1 MLSPRWKK
9 VIRDI
14 TSNKSRSILVV
25 ASIAIG
31 VFAVGVVQHLRT
43 VVLSEMQ
50 RVYDE
55 SAAAHGTILA
65 SGIDDDLIEVL
76 RRMRDVDDAEG
87 RSQLSVSVEVEPG
100 KWEQLSITAVPD
112 FEEIRVDLLKPVYQL
127 DDQLDRGEANFR
139 WPKDDELLLER
150 SSLSAGNVL
159 PEGLMVGDLLS
170 LQTADEKL
178 RTVTL
183 TGFVYDAT
191 GPPASFRGTGSA
203 FVNFNTFEKL
213 GGSRTYSEVNV
224 RVLGTPEQL
233 LDQEY
238 VSAIV
243 DKAARKIEK
252 SGRIVRRVRVFR
264 PGRLPLQDLFDS
276 ISLVLTPLGILALIL
291 GSFLVI
297 NTMSALMLAQTRQI
311 GIMKS
316 IGAVRSQIISLYV
329 TTVFIYSILALIVAI
344 PLTLLLSSALEA
356 FLGNFI
362 NVTMPGLVLPT
373 NVLFFQ
379 IAIGLLIPLLAAFF
393 PIIRGTGVTVREAI
407 SDFGVGKGQF
417 GTRWLD
423 LVISRIRGIS
433 RPVQI
438 SLRNTIRRRAR
449 LILTLITLTLGG
461 MIFMTVGSVRSSL
474 ENRVEEVLAYNQ
486 FDVRVQ
492 FERAYRNKQIE
503 NILRSVPG
511 ITNIESWS
519 AGSAVR
525 IRDDGSESDTIN
537 LTALPADSTMVSPT
551 IVRGRWIN
559 PNDENAVVLAQSI
572 VSEEPDIDLG
582 SKIILEVDDK
592 ESEWVVV
599 GFAQTVE
606 FGGNISAY
614 VNYPYYVR
622 LTNQV
627 GTGANALIQFDRG
640 EAFSMDETVNT
651 LEETFEAAGL
661 RVVSIFPVD
670 RIRRFTGNFFNVI
683 VSLLLVMGVL
693 IASVGAL
700 GLAGTMSTNVL
711 ERTREIGILRAIG
724 ASDGAV
730 LRIVIV
736 EGVLIGII
744 SWIIG
749 ALLAFPIGFALSNAI
764 GLALFRQPLTYV
776 FSSNGVFIWLII
788 VLILAVVASFLPARG
803 ASRLT
808 VREVLAYE

>member
-9 VIRDI
+9 VVRDI
-14 TSNKSRSILVV
+14 TSNKSRSMLVV

-50 RVYDE
+50 KVYDE
-55 SAAAHGTILA
+55 SDSAHGTIVA
-65 SGIDDDLIEVL
+65 GDIDDELIEVI
-76 RRMRDVDDAEG
+76 RRMPNVAAAEG
-87 RSQLSVSVEVEPG
+87 RGGLSVSVEVEPG
-100 KWEQLSITAVPD
+100 KWEQLSITAVTD
-112 FEEIRVDLLKPVYQL
+112 FEEISVNLIKPVYEL
-127 DDQLDRGEANFR
+127 DGPNNRGAADFR
-139 WPKDDELLLER
+139 WPQNDELLLER
-150 SSLSAGNVL
+150 SSFNARGAL
-159 PEGLMVGDLLS
+159 PADLQVGDQLT
-170 LQTADEKL
+170 LQTSDEKI
-178 RTVTL
+178 RTATL
-183 TGFVYDAT
+183 TGFAYDPN
-191 GPPASFRGTGSA
+191 GPPAAFRGQGTA

-213 GGSRTYSEVNV
+213 GGSRNYSQVNI
-224 RVLGTPEQL
+224 RVVGTQEQI
-233 LDQEY
+233 LDQGY
-238 VSAIV
+238 VTAIADDV
-243 DKAARKIEK
+243 AKKIEK
-252 SGRIVRRVRVFR
+252 SGRTVRRIRVFQ

-316 IGAVRSQIISLYV
+316 IGAVRGQIFTLYV
-329 TTVFIYSILALIVAI
+329 ATVFIYSVLALLVAI
-344 PLTLLLSSALEA
+344 PLTLLLSSALES
-356 FLGNFI
+356 FLGTFI
-362 NVTMPGLVLPT
+362 NVKMPGFVLPL
-373 NVLFFQ
+373 NVFFFQ
-379 IAIGLLIPLLAAFF
+379 VAIGLLIPMAAAFF
-393 PIIRGTGVTVREAI
+393 PIIRGTGITVREAI

-423 LVISRIRGIS
+423 MVVSGIKGVS

-474 ENRVEEVLAYNQ
+474 ENRIEEVLAYNQ

-492 FERAYRNKQIE
+492 FERAYRTKQITNVVE
-503 NILRSVPG
+503 TFPG
-511 ITNIESWS
+511 ATNIESWS
-519 AGSAVR
+519 GGSAFYLR
-525 IRDDGSESDTIN
+525 PDGTEGSEIDI
-537 LTALPADSTMVSPT
+537 TALPAESTMVSPT
-551 IVRGRWIN
+551 IVRGRWIS
-559 PNDENAVVLAQSI
+559 PDDENAVVLAQSV
-572 VSEEPDIDLG
+572 VSEEPEIDLG
-582 SKIILEVDDK
+582 SKIILEIDEK
-592 ESEWVVV
+592 PREWIVV

-614 VNYPYYVR
+614 VNYPYYVKMV
-622 LTNQV
+622 NQV
-627 GTGANALIQFDRG
+627 GTGASALIQFDRG
-640 EAFSMDETVNT
+640 ESFSMDETIVA
-651 LEETFEAAGL
+651 LEESFAAAGL
-661 RVVSIFPVD
+661 RVGNIFPVD
-670 RIRRFTGNFFNVI
+670 RIRDFTGNFFSVI
-683 VSLLLVMGVL
+683 ISLLLVMGVL

-711 ERTREIGILRAIG
+711 ERTREIGVLRAIG

-736 EGVLIGII
+736 EGILIGMI

-749 ALLAFPIGFALSNAI
+749 AMLAFPIGFALSNGI
-764 GLALFRQPLTYV
+764 GLALFKEPLTYV
-776 FSSNGVFIWLII
+776 FSSNGVFTWLAIVI
-788 VLILAVVASFLPARG
+788 VLAIVASFLPARS